1 MAHKAGHIEDWYK
14 DEGMGGSLEDS
25 PDGKGIGDTWFLP
38 DNDPVDL
45 SSEGS
50 ILKKQFEESYHKE
63 PDWLDLDEWIPDDY
77 ADITR
82 LIANSVG
89 GGLAE
94 LAMYPLYTG
103 KAAWDFGATEGNL
116 LDRLSAAGNTFMS
129 IPEFEQIFKNKIGG
143 YTLGNEERYKNAE
156 YWGRMSS
163 MLFPGAGV
171 INLAGKIPKVGNF
184 LRQAA
189 PMTMMGTKGIT
200 KILEPSKWAPFR
212 EIAKDVGK
220 AGWNTVQNLF
230 GIGVAGHLENK
241 YDVMNKVGEFMQ
253 NPADAAT
260 ISDDW
265 GRDSDPVIFDNYM
278 QERMDRIREPKPRI
292 GIGFGDG
299 PTHWGGGDIE

>member
-1 MAHKAGHIEDWYK
+1 MADYDILENWEGPTTENKDWRKKLDKGIREDLS
-14 DEGMGGSLEDS
+14 EGMIES
-25 PDGKGIGDTWFLP
+25 PIA
-38 DNDPVDL
+38 N
-45 SSEGS
+45 
-50 ILKKQFEESYHKE
+50 

-103 KAAWDFGATEGNL
+103 KAAWDFGSTEGNL

-129 IPEFEQIFKNKIGG
+129 VPEFEQIFKNKIGA
-143 YTLGNEERYKNAE
+143 YTPDNLERYENAE
-156 YWGRMSS
+156 YWGRLGS
-163 MLFPGAGV
+163 MFVPGVGILNA
-171 INLAGKIPKVGNF
+171 AGKIPKIGNF

-189 PMTMMGTKGIT
+189 PMTMMGTKGIS
-200 KILEPSKWAPFR
+200 KILDPSKWAPFR
-212 EIAKDVGK
+212 EIAKDAGK
-220 AGWNTVQNLF
+220 AGWNTIQNLV
-230 GIGVAGHLENK
+230 GIGGAGYLENK

-265 GRDSDPVIFDNYM
+265 GRDSDPVTFDPYI
-278 QERMDRIREPKPRI
+278 QERIQAPRDDRR
-292 GIGFGDG
+292 G
-299 PTHWGGGDIE
+299 PGPWNEFRD